1 MSPRTAAL
9 RGEFRAHSLLDQDIR
24 NGKSAHTMKRNQTVS
39 FDVLF
44 DCANTCE
51 DEFGAPNFPL
61 RNVRMNSFASHMI
74 AHNDCMRR
82 ETFKN

>member
-1 MSPRTAAL
+1 MSPRTAAW
-9 RGEFRAHSLLDQDIR
+9 RGEPRAHSLLDQDIR
-24 NGKSAHTMKRNQTVS
+24 NGKSAPTMKRNQTVS
-39 FDVLF
+39 FDVRF

-51 DEFGAPNFPL
+51 DEFGAPKFPL